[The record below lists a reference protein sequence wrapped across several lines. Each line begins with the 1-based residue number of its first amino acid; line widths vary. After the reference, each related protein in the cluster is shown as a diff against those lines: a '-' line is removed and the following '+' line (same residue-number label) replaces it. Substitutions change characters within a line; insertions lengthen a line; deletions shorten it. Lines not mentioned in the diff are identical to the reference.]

1 MAAAQRLK
9 QRLLIEIDRLPENEL
24 GEVLD
29 FVGFLLSKQQSVPEE
44 LAENTAHAPLNNNP
58 LQAFIGGVSHGSL
71 AQQIDKKL
79 YDA

>member
-1 MAAAQRLK
+1 MASAQRLK
-9 QRLLIEIDRLPENEL
+9 QRLLTEIDRLPENEL

-44 LAENTAHAPLNNNP
+44 LTEDTTHAPVNNDP

-71 AQQIDKKL
+71 TQQIDEEL
-79 YDA
+79 YGA